1 MQKRKNNRKK
11 GTAAWEKDAAV
22 SVCTYQEYTNCQNVI
37 KMHKNEQS

>member
-11 GTAAWEKDAAV
+11 GTAAREKDAAV
-22 SVCTYQEYTNCQNVI
+22 SVCTYQEYPSCQNVI